1 MNASLESGRVCMH
14 RIWIV
19 CSALV
24 VLLVA
29 PADAG
34 DRVVDPVHE
43 SLLSAER
50 SLGLNGYPTAAKQ
63 APLQQDMELKRSEY
77 VRAIQLV
84 LEGIESEKNLEK
96 SRAEYE
102 KSLIQAASSKIQIGK
117 VLGELRRSRDTIAGL
132 RKEALAIKR
141 LASPL

>member
-1 MNASLESGRVCMH
+1 MH